1 MAATRRPP
9 GTAPYRTGRNRVDV
23 QREQLMSVYLG
34 VSGRLC
40 GSAPPSQ
47 PGAAVAWRS
56 SEDPVKNAGWFTQ
69 ARPSGAVTAAPPFG
83 GIRERPHRTLRV
95 PAVRLGACPK
105 RFPSVLP
112 RDIGSTS
119 SRSTYPRTN
128 CGGSVARYPS
138 SRRSSKCYPLLV
150 RNHDRCLRR
159 RMRSSMPSGPSD
171 T

>member
-83 GIRERPHRTLRV
+83 GIPRATSQNSPRACRQTRCVPQTLPQRV
-95 PAVRLGACPK
+95 ASRYWFDEFEIDIPAYELR
-105 RFPSVLP
+105 RFGRAVPLEPQVFEVLLCS
-112 RDIGSTS
+112 I
-119 SRSTYPRTN
+119 
-128 CGGSVARYPS
+128 
-138 SRRSSKCYPLLV
+138 
-150 RNHDRCLRR
+150 RNDDGLRR